1 MPGLVSRRA
10 HAWRGRSRC
19 TSSRRRGSGRHLRS
33 RPCVLS
39 EVQSLSVASCMSSSL
54 GSRSTPAEPKHAS
67 LDGCGRWR
75 HRPAKELPRS
85 AHPFRARPENKMPI
99 PAHPSRRTHPGARS
113 IVVVSIVSWD
123 GGANGP
129 GANGPVCSA
138 RARLLR
144 RRAPS
149 SYDRSRCLRCPG
161 DCSVTTQI
169 SRNRLR
175 LPAAHFY
182 AISTVHL

>member
-1 MPGLVSRRA
+1 MHGEVVVVARVVEGVVPVVIFEVVRACCRRC
-10 HAWRGRSRC
+10 SRC
-19 TSSRRRGSGRHLRS
+19 
-33 RPCVLS
+33 
-39 EVQSLSVASCMSSSL
+39 
-54 GSRSTPAEPKHAS
+54 
-67 LDGCGRWR
+67 RWR
-75 HRPAKELPRS
+75 HACRRPWGRGPRRRSPSMPPWMAAGAGATALPRS
-85 AHPFRARPENKMPI
+85 SPGLPI
-99 PAHPSRRTHPGARS
+99 PFVQGRKTKCPSRRTHPGARS